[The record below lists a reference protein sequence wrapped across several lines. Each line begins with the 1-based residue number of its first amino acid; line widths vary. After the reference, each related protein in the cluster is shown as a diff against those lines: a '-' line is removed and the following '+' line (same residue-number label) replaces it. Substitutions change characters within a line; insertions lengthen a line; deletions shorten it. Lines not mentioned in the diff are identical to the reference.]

1 MKKMILI
8 STMMALFLSFSFV
21 LPVSA
26 ASNVTENYK
35 DQNTEV
41 EQFIY
46 DEVDGRYLVTV
57 VVHYNYHVVEYSD
70 GQFKLNIDE
79 SLHENAFGEG
89 VLGPYY
95 EYSRRS
101 SLVANYQ
108 TGKDFTVMRNDHLV
122 IETEGSFAKYQLILH
137 WANGI
142 MRVDIERSENMHL

>member
-79 SLHENAFGEG
+79 SLHENAVGEG

-108 TGKDFTVMRNDHLV
+108 TGNDPVGIRNDHLI
-122 IETEGSFAKYQLILH
+122 IETEGHFAKYQAIFH
-137 WANGI
+137 YVNGVI
-142 MRVDIERSENMHL
+142 RVDIERFEQW